1 MGRRRTTTVSTLAL
15 LALAAAATAQPP
27 AQFTGSWRAVLA
39 SPGGELPFTLRIA
52 GRGDALTAH
61 ALNGAEQAAADSV
74 RVEGRRILIRFDVYD
89 SELAAELQAD
99 GRTLV
104 GDWSKAGKRVLGFSA
119 SAGDERRFLQAP
131 AQSESRAGGSQLS
144 GAWAATFGT
153 GERAQAARGEL
164 QQEAERVSGTFLTP
178 VGDHR
183 YLEGD
188 FRDGVLRLSR
198 FDGSAAS
205 LYVARLQPDG
215 SLVGQLF
222 RGAGAPQEW
231 NARRLEIGGADG
243 LPDAFKAAGL
253 ANAEGRL
260 RFQFPDLQGRPVSLQ
275 DERFRGRVV
284 LVNIFGSWCP
294 NCNDEAPLL
303 REWARRYAG
312 RGLEIVGLAYEQ
324 TGDHDGDRR
333 AVQRFAKR
341 HALEYTLLLAGV
353 SERKAAAATLPD
365 LTGLFAFPT
374 TIFVDRAG
382 RVRKIHSGYAGPATG
397 EHHTRLV
404 SELTR
409 TLDELLT
416 EAAPAPAAEAP
427 LPNRDVAV
435 RVR

>member
-1 MGRRRTTTVSTLAL
+1 MGRNTTLQTLAL
-15 LALAAAATAQPP
+15 VAFAAAATAQAP
-27 AQFTGSWRAVLA
+27 AQFAGSWRAVLA

-52 GRGDALTAH
+52 GRGGALTAH

-74 RVEGRRILIRFDVYD
+74 RIEGRRIVIRFDVYD
-89 SELAAELQAD
+89 SEIAAELQAD
-99 GRTLV
+99 GRTLL

-119 SAGDERRFLQAP
+119 SAGDERRFLP
-131 AQSESRAGGSQLS
+131 ATPPSEPGDGRARLT

-164 QQEAERVSGTFLTP
+164 QQEGERVSGTFLTP

-188 FRDGVLRLSR
+188 FRDGALRLSR

-222 RGAGAPQEW
+222 RSAGAPQDW
-231 NARRLEIGGADG
+231 TARRLDAAGADG

-303 REWARRYAG
+303 REWASRYAG

-324 TGDHDGDRR
+324 TGDPDGDRR

-341 HALEYTLLLAGV
+341 HGLEHTLLLAGV

-374 TIFVDRAG
+374 TIFVDRGG

-397 EHHTRLV
+397 EHHQRLV
-404 SELTR
+404 RELTR
-409 TLDELLT
+409 TLDELLA
-416 EAAPAPAAEAP
+416 EPAPAPAAEASG
-427 LPNRDVAV
+427 PNRELAA